1 MQTWEGRNPEAMI
14 LRNAVFG
21 SECVPFFSTK
31 KRKTF
36 QFFRIKNMEPMISSL
51 LFITNVLNSLWYQ
64 QYLYSFLFLMLT
76 LTSIL
81 FYSHPNIY
89 TNAID
94 KCAIGAVVMYGGYLL
109 YTKNKNN
116 LIHVGLILSSFL
128 MVVVLFFYGYCTN
141 QYCYDPQY
149 GNHYHCLL
157 HGISSLGHHGILL
170 LN

>member
-1 MQTWEGRNPEAMI
+1 MI
-14 LRNAVFG
+14 KG
-21 SECVPFFSTK
+21 
-31 KRKTF
+31 
-36 QFFRIKNMEPMISSL
+36 MEPMISSL
-51 LFITNVLNSLWYQ
+51 LFITNVLSSLWYQ
-64 QYLYSFLFLMLT
+64 QYVYSFLFFMLT
-76 LTSIL
+76 MTSIL
-81 FYSHPNIY
+81 FHSHPNFY

-109 YTKNKNN
+109 YSKTKDN
-116 LIHVGLILSSFL
+116 LFQVMLIISSFL
-128 MVVVLFFYGYCTN
+128 IVVVLFFYGYCTN